1 MKHASIEIV
10 IVTMFKKQISRKLG
24 NRATFQLIIT
34 WTSFLEIVS
43 FLNNLLY
50 NQTKH
55 DKYFYG
61 TYGITRQNSSLFS

>member
-24 NRATFQLIIT
+24 NRASIGRL
-34 WTSFLEIVS
+34 FLEIVS
-43 FLNNLLY
+43 FLNNLLH

-61 TYGITRQNSSLFS
+61 TYGITRQNSSLLS